1 MDRAQF
7 INLVNDEQE
16 QLRKFLLALC
26 CGNRDESDDIAQ
38 EALIKAYL
46 SSSGY
51 QDKGKFT
58 AWLYKIA
65 YNTFLDHRKS
75 LRTLSS
81 IDTCQQIAGGSCA
94 DKTFQYQDLYRAL
107 DELPTKERSAILLF
121 YIKGYSVKE
130 ISKIVDASEDAI
142 KKQLSRG
149 RAHLKQKLGDRQ
161 NL

>member
-7 INLVNDEQE
+7 INLVNNEQE

-26 CGNRDESDDIAQ
+26 CGNRNESDDIAQ

-65 YNTFLDHRKS
+65 YNTFLDHRKC

-81 IDTCQQIAGGSCA
+81 IDTCQQIAGGSSA
-94 DKTFQYQDLYRAL
+94 DKNFQYQELYRAL
-107 DELPTKERSAILLF
+107 DELPAKERSAILLF

-149 RAHLKQKLGDRQ
+149 RDHLKQKLGDRQ
-161 NL
+161 GV

>member
-7 INLVNDEQE
+7 INLVNGEQE

-26 CGNRDESDDIAQ
+26 TGKRDEADDIAQ
-38 EALIKAYL
+38 EALVKAYL

-51 QDKGKFT
+51 QDEEKFT

-65 YNTFLDHRKS
+65 YNTFLDHMK
-75 LRTLSS
+75 LRRTSAPLDACKHLS
-81 IDTCQQIAGGSCA
+81 DGTTA
-94 DKTFQYQDLYRAL
+94 DKNFQYQKLYGAL
-107 DELPTKERSAILLF
+107 YELPPKERTSILLF

-130 ISKIVDASEDAI
+130 ISKIVECTEDAV

-149 RAHLKQKLGDRQ
+149 REHLRQKMGSRY
-161 NL
+161 